1 MEKVTLDEAK
11 KRALNLRRE
20 IEEHNYRYH
29 VLDQPLVDD
38 FKFDQLM
45 RELTELEEL
54 YPEIEAADSPTR
66 RIGGEALQSFRQL
79 EHKMPMLGLDN
90 AFNYEEII
98 SFDNR
103 VRKLSGCDLV
113 DYFCELKFDGL
124 AVSLIYEKGVFI
136 KGSTRGDGFT
146 GEDITENLRT
156 IRQIP
161 LKLPEPLNIEV
172 RGEVYINREDFRGL
186 NRFREEQGLLLFAN
200 PRNAAAGS
208 LRQLDPRLTAA
219 RPLKIFIYGLGEHNL
234 NLKTQDELL
243 YYLSELRLPVNSNR
257 EICRG
262 PEDVWAYC
270 LKWQQEKSVLPYD
283 IDGIVVK
290 VNDLNLQRELGNT
303 ARSPRWAIAYKYPPE
318 EKMTKVLD
326 IQVNVGRTGAITPV
340 ALLEPVL
347 ISGSTVQRA
356 SLHNEDLVIEK
367 GIMIGDTVIVRKAG
381 EIIPEVVSVIKEKR
395 TGTEKEFTM
404 PRNCPSCGSETVRLS
419 GEAALRCLNPS
430 CPAQL
435 VEKLVHFASRRAMN
449 IDHLGPAVAE
459 LLFSNNMV
467 FDIGDLYYLN
477 EDKLK
482 DLPRMAEK
490 SADNLIAA
498 IENSRGNPLRRLLFG
513 LGIRFVGEK
522 AARLLADHFGNLEN
536 LSKAGTEEL
545 TEIEEIGPKIAEAV
559 VSFFQTAETWPVLE
573 KLKKAGVNFNE
584 PDVKRDNTSDQTL
597 AGKTFVFSGALSS
610 YSRESAAAQVE
621 SRGGKVSSSVSKKT
635 DYLVAGDDP
644 GSKLT
649 KANSLGVE
657 VIGEEQFKKMLGIE

>member
-1 MEKVTLDEAK
+1 MEKVTLKEAK
-11 KRALNLRRE
+11 KRALDLRRE
-20 IEEHNYRYH
+20 IEDHNYRYH

-38 FKFDQLM
+38 YQFDRLM
-45 RELTELEEL
+45 RELQELEAK
-54 YPEIEAADSPTR
+54 YPEIETTDSPTKR
-66 RIGGEALQSFRQL
+66 VGGEALQSFRQL
-79 EHKMPMLGLDN
+79 EHRMPMLGLDN
-90 AFNYEEII
+90 AFNREEII
-98 SFDNR
+98 SFDSR
-103 VRKLSGCDLV
+103 VRKLSGLDLV

-124 AVSLIYEKGVFI
+124 AVSLLYEEGKLVS
-136 KGSTRGDGFT
+136 GSTRGDGFT

-156 IRQIP
+156 IRQVP
-161 LKLPEPLNIEV
+161 LKLPEPLSLEL
-172 RGEVYINREDFRGL
+172 RGEVYINREDFGRL
-186 NRFREEQGLLLFAN
+186 NRSREEQGLLLFAN

-234 NLKTQDELL
+234 TLKTQAELL
-243 YYLSELRLPVNSNR
+243 DYLSELRLPVNSNR
-257 EICRG
+257 EICSG
-262 PEDVWAYC
+262 PADVWNYC
-270 LKWQQEKSVLPYD
+270 LKWQEEKSMLPYD

-290 VNDLNLQRELGNT
+290 VNDLTLQRELGNT

-356 SLHNEDLVIEK
+356 SLHNEDLVVEK

-395 TGTEKEFTM
+395 TGAEKEFAM
-404 PRNCPSCGSETVRLS
+404 PENCPSCGSETVRLS

-435 VEKLVHFASRRAMN
+435 VEKLVHFASRRAMD

-459 LLFSNNMV
+459 LLYNNQLV
-467 FDIGDLYYLN
+467 RDIGDLYSL
-477 EDKLK
+477 ETDKLK

-490 SADNLIAA
+490 SAENLVAA
-498 IENSRGNPLRRLLFG
+498 IEKSKVNPLRRLLFG

-522 AARLLADHFGNLEN
+522 AARLLAEHFGSLEK
-536 LSKAGTEEL
+536 LAQAETEEL
-545 TEIEEIGPKIAEAV
+545 TGIEEIGPKIAEAV
-559 VSFFQTAETWPVLE
+559 VSYFQTAETWPVLE
-573 KLKKAGVNFNE
+573 KLKQAGVNFNE
-584 PDVKRDNTSDQTL
+584 PQKIKDQAADQTL
-597 AGKTFVFSGALSS
+597 DGKTFVFSGALES
-610 YSRESAAAQVE
+610 YSRENAASLVE
-621 SRGGKVSSSVSKKT
+621 ARGGKVSSAVSKKT

-644 GSKLT
+644 GSKLK
-649 KANSLGVE
+649 KAMSLDVT
-657 VIGEEQFKKMLGIE
+657 VIDEDQFKRMLKLD

>member
-1 MEKVTLDEAK
+1 MERVTLDLAK
-11 KRALNLRRE
+11 KRALKLRRE

-38 FKFDQLM
+38 FQFDQLM
-45 RELTELEEL
+45 RELEELEEL
-54 YPEIEAADSPTR
+54 YPEIKTADSPTR
-66 RIGGEALQSFRQL
+66 RVGGEALQSFRQL
-79 EHKMPMLGLDN
+79 EHRVPMLGLDN
-90 AFNYEEII
+90 AFNREEII
-98 SFDNR
+98 SFDGR
-103 VRKLSGCDLV
+103 VRKLSGLELV

-124 AVSLIYEKGVFI
+124 AVSLLYEEGKFVS
-136 KGSTRGDGFT
+136 GSTRGDGFT

-156 IRQIP
+156 IRQVP
-161 LKLPEPLNIEV
+161 LILPEPLNLEL
-172 RGEVYINREDFRGL
+172 RGEVYINREDFGQL
-186 NRFREEQGLLLFAN
+186 NRSREELGLLLFAN

-234 NLKTQDELL
+234 TLKTQAELL
-243 YYLSELRLPVNSNR
+243 DYLSELRLPVNRNR
-257 EICRG
+257 KICSG
-262 PEDVWAYC
+262 PEDVWNYC
-270 LKWQQEKSVLPYD
+270 LKWQEEKSGLPYD

-290 VNDLNLQRELGNT
+290 VNDLALQRELGNT

-381 EIIPEVVSVIKEKR
+381 EIIPEVVSVIMEKR
-395 TGTEKEFTM
+395 TGAEKEFTM
-404 PRNCPSCGSETVRLS
+404 PENCPSCGAETVRLS

-435 VEKLVHFASRRAMN
+435 VEKLVHFASRRAMD

-459 LLFSNNMV
+459 LLYHNRLV
-467 FDIGDLYYLN
+467 RDIGDLYSL
-477 EDKLK
+477 ETDKLK

-490 SADNLIAA
+490 SAENLVAA
-498 IENSRGNPLRRLLFG
+498 IEKSKGNPLRRLLFG

-522 AARLLADHFGNLEN
+522 AARLLAEHFGSLEK
-536 LSKAGTEEL
+536 LSQAEAEEL
-545 TEIEEIGPKIAEAV
+545 TGIEEIGPKIAEAV
-559 VSFFQTAETWPVLE
+559 VSYFQTAETWPVLE
-573 KLKKAGVNFNE
+573 KLKQAGVNFSE
-584 PDVKRDNTSDQTL
+584 PQVKKDQAADQIL
-597 AGKTFVFSGALSS
+597 VGKTFVFSGALES
-610 YSRESAAAQVE
+610 YSRENAALLVE
-621 SRGGKVSSSVSKKT
+621 SRGGKVSSAVSKKT

-649 KANSLGVE
+649 KALSLDVA
-657 VIGEEQFKKMLGIE
+657 VIDEDQFKTMLKID